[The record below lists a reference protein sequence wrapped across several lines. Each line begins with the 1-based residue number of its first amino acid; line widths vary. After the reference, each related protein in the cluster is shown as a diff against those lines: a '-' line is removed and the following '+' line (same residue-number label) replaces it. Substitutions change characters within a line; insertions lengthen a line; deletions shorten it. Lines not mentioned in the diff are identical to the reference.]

1 MRISD
6 WSSDVCSSDLHVA
19 PAGTV
24 RNVEF
29 VSILN
34 HWPAAPR
41 ARPRTGRKIH
51 LATVRRLTRPPRV
64 ATAPRNRSALGAV
77 SLQWSPAPGGV
88 EFCIVEAEGNGG
100 HAVTRSG
107 PRAYLHPP
115 RHHPVPPRQS
125 AQSHPGPPAH

>member
-41 ARPRTGRKIH
+41 ARARTGRKIH
-51 LATVRRLTRPPRV
+51 LASVRRLTRPPRV
-64 ATAPRNRSALGAV
+64 ATAPCNRSALGAV
-77 SLQWSPAPGGV
+77 SLQWSPALGGV
-88 EFCIVEAEGNGG
+88 DFCIVEAEGNGG
-100 HAVTRSG
+100 QAGTRSG
-107 PRAYLHPP
+107 DRKSGEEGK
-115 RHHPVPPRQS
+115 RV
-125 AQSHPGPPAH
+125 